1 MSMTIEELRAR
12 GEDFLE
18 KLDALPREELI
29 DLEKTLLLRVQSDVL
44 CGMSQDEAYKTAFLA
59 LADALLNPKKNE
71 SK

>member
-1 MSMTIEELRAR
+1 ML
-12 GEDFLE
+12 
-18 KLDALPREELI
+18 LPREELI